1 MVKLMENPFHTSSRV
16 VSRSMNQVYLAA
28 LPDQVVSISHQGRRS
43 FSLLSLNSLLETIR
57 NYAQPLEIREDET
70 DLVAALNARIHHE
83 KDQIRMV
90 ARQIAVRYGHSLAIV
105 LLTLKQGK
113 AENRAARR
121 DWSEAHWQYWADI
134 DTVWLGGGLAAGN
147 MGDIVTHAAQSL
159 VHELGYSDYR
169 IQLAPQGAN
178 LALVGTQKLLNNH
191 EKSSLLFDF
200 GHTTVKRGI
209 CVHGEMVTLPRMSA
223 HCPGGKY
230 REGTPA
236 EAEEQLSYML
246 QLIEQTWNEAKRE
259 GYSLSNEMAVSLA
272 CYLFEGHPAPQD
284 LGCYGQLQLL
294 TSHLQTFLA
303 EQLSQTLNKKI
314 NLHLIHDGT
323 AAALVYDGSPNT
335 AVLTLG
341 TAVGIGF
348 PTAN

>member
-1 MVKLMENPFHTSSRV
+1 MENPFYTSSRV
-16 VSRSMNQVYLAA
+16 VSRSMNQVYLAT

-43 FSLLSLNSLLETIR
+43 FSLLSLNSLLESIR
-57 NYAQPLEIREDET
+57 NYASALGIEADET

-83 KDQIRMV
+83 NDQIRMV

-113 AENRAARR
+113 PENRAARH
-121 DWSEAHWQYWADI
+121 DWSEAHWGYWANI

-147 MGDIVTHAAQSL
+147 MGDIVTRAAQSL
-159 VHELGYSDYR
+159 IHELGYSDYR

-178 LALVGTQKLLNNH
+178 LALVGTQKLLTQH
-191 EKSSLLFDF
+191 EKPSLLFDF
-200 GHTTVKRGI
+200 GHTTIKRGI
-209 CVHGEMVTLPRMSA
+209 CVHGEMVYLPTVSA
-223 HCPGGKY
+223 YCPGGKY
-230 REGTPA
+230 RAGTPS
-236 EAEEQLSYML
+236 EAEEQLGYML
-246 QLIEQTWNEAKRE
+246 QVIRQTWEETKRD
-259 GYSLSNEMAVSLA
+259 GYALSDEMAVSLA
-272 CYLFEGHPAPQD
+272 CYLYEGHPAPQD

-294 TSHLQTFLA
+294 APHLKTFLVS
-303 EQLSQTLNKKI
+303 QFSQTLEQEI

-348 PTAN
+348 PSSN